1 MTRNLARSE
10 TLLKFYPKAYRQER
24 GEEIVATLQEAA
36 EARVP
41 RFSASDQLSVV
52 WHGLRVRLGLTTETM
67 FGKALDLA
75 AIPDLVTGAFFGLYL
90 IISGD
95 LPVVSSRFF
104 YPRFGPFLTVGP
116 LLYLVWIIGVGAVFE
131 WPQFRRRIAAI
142 CMALTLSGEIAAKVI
157 HRNPN
162 MWEIAILLSLGLP
175 SLLAPTVSVTRRR
188 LLLSLAVGFCSVAI
202 LFFTTRPLNSR
213 GFFNSFYWSG
223 TYEIVRRL
231 PYVDLLLIA
240 LFMTL
245 WFAKRREIASA
256 MVILSSPWI
265 VVGVVYPLTLPY
277 LQINALN
284 VVALVIWSIA
294 IVSMVTTSRYRPQP
308 HSSIELTQ

>member
-1 MTRNLARSE
+1 VTRELARSQS
-10 TLLKFYPKAYRQER
+10 LLKFYPKAYRQER

-41 RFSASDQLSVV
+41 RLSASDQVSVAL
-52 WHGLRVRLGLTTETM
+52 HGLRVRLGLTTETM

-75 AIPDLVTGAFFGLYL
+75 AIPGIVMGAFFGLYL
-90 IISGD
+90 FISGD
-95 LPVVSSRFF
+95 LPVVSSKFF
-104 YPRFGPFLTVGP
+104 YPHFGPFLTVGP

-142 CMALTLSGEIAAKVI
+142 CMALTLAGEIMAKVI

-188 LLLSLAVGFCSVAI
+188 ILPSLAVGFCTIAI
-202 LFFTTRPLNSR
+202 LFITTRPLTNP

-223 TYEIVRRL
+223 TYEIVWRL
-231 PYVDLLLIA
+231 PYVDLLLIV
-240 LFMTL
+240 LFVTL
-245 WFAKRREIASA
+245 WFTKRREIASA
-256 MVILSSPWI
+256 LVILSSPWI

-277 LQINALN
+277 LHVNALN
-284 VVALVIWSIA
+284 VVALVIWAIG
-294 IVSMVTTSRYRPQP
+294 IVSIVTTSRYRPQRP
-308 HSSIELTQ
+308 PSVELS